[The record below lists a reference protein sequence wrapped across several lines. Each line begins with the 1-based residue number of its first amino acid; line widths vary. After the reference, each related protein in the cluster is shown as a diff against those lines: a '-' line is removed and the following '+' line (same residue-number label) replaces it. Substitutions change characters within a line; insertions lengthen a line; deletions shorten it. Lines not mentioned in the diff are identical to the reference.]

1 MRWCS
6 PRTCPR
12 RCCSSGHRV
21 ASVIIRTNPSMKAM
35 WQSRSPQG
43 STSST
48 NWRHPLV
55 FDLIIRRGT
64 VVLTGGSTVA
74 DVAIDDGRIA
84 EIGPE
89 LGGASH
95 EIDAK
100 GLWVLPGLIDVH
112 VHFNEPGRTHWEG
125 AATGSRALAAGGG
138 TLFFDMPLNSTPCC
152 VSAREVD
159 RKREALERASITDFG
174 LWGGLVPGAVGEMAE
189 MAERGVVGF
198 KAFMCDSGLPEF
210 PRADDETL
218 RDGMAEAA
226 KLRLPV
232 AVHAESHEITQS
244 LAGRMQGRGVRD
256 FLESRP
262 VEAETEA
269 IARALELAR
278 ETGVSLHIVHIS
290 TGRGVGLAAEARAN
304 GVDVSIETCP
314 HYLWFTEADVE
325 RLGTIAKCA
334 PPLRAVSYQQALWDA
349 VVAGHVDIVASDHS
363 PTEPSMKAGDFVSAW
378 GGIAGVQSTLPVLL
392 DRGYHDRRLL
402 LERIVD
408 LVSATPARRFRIAR
422 KGTIERGN
430 DGDLVLIDADASF
443 TLENDHLHQR
453 HKTSPYVGAT
463 FRGVVRATLRRGE
476 VIFVDRNPK
485 SQIASSKSQYTCGKF
500 VRPFDS
506 LRSLRASPGKI

>member
-1 MRWCS
+1 M
-6 PRTCPR
+6 
-12 RCCSSGHRV
+12 
-21 ASVIIRTNPSMKAM
+21 
-35 WQSRSPQG
+35 
-43 STSST
+43 
-48 NWRHPLV
+48 

-64 VVLTGGSTVA
+64 VVLASGSTTA
-74 DVAIDDGRIA
+74 DIAIGDGRIA

-95 EIDAK
+95 EIDAR
-100 GLWVLPGLIDVH
+100 GLFVLPGLIDVH

-152 VSAREVD
+152 VSARDVD

-174 LWGGLVPGAVGEMAE
+174 LWGGLVPGAVGEMAD

-226 KLRLPV
+226 RLHLPV
-232 AVHAESHEITQS
+232 AVHAESQEITQS
-244 LAGRMQGRGVRD
+244 LSGRMRGRDVRH

-262 VEAETEA
+262 VAAETEA
-269 IARALELAR
+269 IGRALELAR
-278 ETGVSLHIVHIS
+278 ETGASLHIVHVS
-290 TGRGVGLAAEARAN
+290 TGRGVLLAAEARAK

-334 PPLRAVSYQQALWDA
+334 PPFRAAEHHQALWDA
-349 VVAGHVDIVASDHS
+349 LMAGHVDIVASDHS
-363 PTEPSMKAGDFVSAW
+363 PTEPSMKAGDFAGAW
-378 GGIAGVQSTLPVLL
+378 GGIAGVQSTLPVLF
-392 DRGYHDRRLL
+392 DRGYHDRRLPL
-402 LERIVD
+402 GRIAD
-408 LVSATPARRFRIAR
+408 LIAANPARRFRIAR

-430 DGDLVLIDADASF
+430 DADLVLIDPAVSF
-443 TLENDHLHQR
+443 TLERDHLQQR
-453 HKTSPYVGAT
+453 HKMSPYVGAT
-463 FRGVVRATLRRGE
+463 FRGVVRVTLRRGE
-476 VIFVDRNPK
+476 TIFKDGEITAR
-485 SQIASSKSQYTCGKF
+485 SCGRF
-500 VRPFDS
+500 VAPEPVR
-506 LRSLRASPGKI
+506 